1 MAVARPA
8 TIALWLLGMPPVSAS
23 TRRFSLCCRTE
34 VRVTFATWQIVQ
46 ATIGASRYFNPSI
59 VRRGRPPWL
68 SGTPGE
74 LRPAPRR
81 GRSSPGVPE
90 SQGGRPLRTIEG
102 LKYLLAPIVA
112 WTICQ
117 VAKVTLTSVR
127 QHRLNLRVLAETGG
141 MPSSHSA
148 IVAGLATAIGKYAGV
163 TSPQFAIA
171 LIFSFV
177 VMYDAAG
184 LRRAAGRQ
192 AAVLN
197 RLVEDL
203 VHMRG
208 VQEPVLRELLGHTP
222 FEVLVGA
229 AIGIGVG
236 LIL

>member
-1 MAVARPA
+1 
-8 TIALWLLGMPPVSAS
+8 
-23 TRRFSLCCRTE
+23 
-34 VRVTFATWQIVQ
+34 
-46 ATIGASRYFNPSI
+46 
-59 VRRGRPPWL
+59 
-68 SGTPGE
+68 
-74 LRPAPRR
+74 
-81 GRSSPGVPE
+81 
-90 SQGGRPLRTIEG
+90 

-117 VAKVTLTSVR
+117 VAKVTLTSMR

-192 AAVLN
+192 AVVLN

-229 AIGIGVG
+229 AIGIGAG

>member
-1 MAVARPA
+1 
-8 TIALWLLGMPPVSAS
+8 
-23 TRRFSLCCRTE
+23 
-34 VRVTFATWQIVQ
+34 
-46 ATIGASRYFNPSI
+46 
-59 VRRGRPPWL
+59 
-68 SGTPGE
+68 
-74 LRPAPRR
+74 
-81 GRSSPGVPE
+81 
-90 SQGGRPLRTIEG
+90 

-127 QHRLNLRVLAETGG
+127 QRRLNLRVLAETGG

-148 IVAGLATAIGKYAGV
+148 IVMGLTAATGKYAGV
-163 TSPQFAIA
+163 TSPEFAIA

-192 AAVLN
+192 AAILN

-208 VQEPVLRELLGHTP
+208 VQEQRLRELLGHTP
-222 FEVLVGA
+222 FEVIVGA
-229 AIGIGVG
+229 IIGVAVG